1 MIDGSYMRCSKL
13 FFPTMKEVPV
23 DAEIV
28 SHQLMLR
35 AGFIRQVGSGLY
47 TFLPLGVR
55 VLIKIQAVIREE
67 MAAIGAQEIIMP
79 CIQPAELWQQTGRW
93 EDFGPQMLKI
103 KDRHLREYCFGP
115 THEEVVTDLARR
127 EIKSYKQLP
136 FVVFQMTTKFRDEI
150 RPRFGIMRA
159 REFLMKDGYSFDKD
173 EEGMGVSYDNMYSAY
188 RKIFDRL
195 GLKYCVVRADTGAIG
210 GSCSHEF
217 HAMADCGEDII
228 AYAEHSNYAANI
240 ELATCSY
247 KRSDRV
253 VPINDPAKKPADQVG
268 EVTVRTYAV
277 LSGERWF
284 FLVISADDEVN
295 NTKISNLKEF
305 KSGWKFLS
313 PEEVQDRY
321 SCACDDIGPYLAP
334 EEVTVILDN
343 RLLYSSDSIIC
354 GANEQGY
361 RWTNIDIQRDF
372 SGAMF
377 SDIRKVVAGDLS
389 PDGGGDLRLCRG
401 IEVGH
406 IFQLGNKYSKA
417 MSCSFVNEGQGR
429 TEVFMGCYGIG
440 ISRILAATVEQC
452 HDDKG
457 IIWPREISPFQII
470 IITINADQDS
480 KVSEMAE
487 RLYKELISLSLD
499 VLYDDRPLRAGFKL
513 KDADIIGVPDRL
525 VVSPTTVGNGGAEY
539 QNRSSAD
546 RRLISASEVGPYLL
560 SLKRQYEFS

>member
-1 MIDGSYMRCSKL
+1 MRCSKL

-23 DAEIV
+23 DAEII

-55 VLIKIQAVIREE
+55 VLIKIQAIIREE
-67 MAAIGAQEIIMP
+67 MSAIGAQEIIMP
-79 CIQPAELWQQTGRW
+79 CVQPAELWQQTGRW
-93 EDFGPQMLKI
+93 DDFGPQMLKI

-173 EEGMGVSYDNMYSAY
+173 EEGMNVSYDNMYSAY
-188 RKIFDRL
+188 HKIFDRL
-195 GLKYCVVRADTGAIG
+195 GLKYCVVCADTGAIG

-217 HAMADCGEDII
+217 HAMADCGEDTI

-247 KRSDRV
+247 ERPGNS
-253 VPINDPAKKPADQVG
+253 VPVDKPVKVPADQSG
-268 EVTVRTYAV
+268 EVTVRTCAV
-277 LSGERWF
+277 LSGESVF
-284 FLVISADDEVN
+284 FLVIAAADEIND
-295 NTKISNLKEF
+295 TKVSNLKEL
-305 KSGWKFLS
+305 KSGWRFLT
-313 PEEVQDRY
+313 PEEIQDKF
-321 SCACDDIGPYLAP
+321 SCTHDYVGPYLLP
-334 EEVTVILDN
+334 EDVAVILDN

-354 GANEQGY
+354 GANECGY
-361 RWTNIDIQRDF
+361 RWVNIDAHRDL
-372 SGAMF
+372 SGAVF
-377 SDIRKVVAGDLS
+377 ADIRKVAEGDLS
-389 PDGGGDLRLCRG
+389 PDGGGPLHFCRG

-406 IFQLGNKYSKA
+406 IFQLGRKYSRA
-417 MSCSFVNEGQGR
+417 MSCSFVNEEQGR

-457 IIWPREISPFQII
+457 IIWPREISPFQVI
-470 IITINADQDS
+470 IITIGSDQDS
-480 KVSEMAE
+480 RVSEMAE
-487 RLYKELISLSLD
+487 RLYKELVSLSLD
-499 VLYDDRPLRAGFKL
+499 VLYDDRQLRAGVKL
-513 KDADIIGVPDRL
+513 KDADIIGIPDRL
-525 VVSPTTVGNGGAEY
+525 VISPNTIANGCVEY
-539 QNRSSAD
+539 QERSSAD
-546 RRLISASEVGPYLL
+546 RNLIPTSDIGSYLL
-560 SLKRQYEFS
+560 SLKR